1 MMPILRTMTY
11 RAAASIRREP
21 NMAVHNDLFGPTFR
35 DSPIGMVIL
44 DTGGRYVAVNE
55 AFARVLGRSVDE
67 LESRHFAEYTHP
79 DDLPR
84 DVELMNRLASGEVSF
99 YQVQKRLLHRDGDV
113 VWAVSYTHL
122 TLPTNREV

>member
-1 MMPILRTMTY
+1 
-11 RAAASIRREP
+11 
-21 NMAVHNDLFGPTFR
+21 MAVHQGLFGLTFR

-99 YQVQKRLLHRDGDV
+99 YQVQKRLLHRDGDTI
-113 VWAVSYTHL
+113 WAVSYTHL